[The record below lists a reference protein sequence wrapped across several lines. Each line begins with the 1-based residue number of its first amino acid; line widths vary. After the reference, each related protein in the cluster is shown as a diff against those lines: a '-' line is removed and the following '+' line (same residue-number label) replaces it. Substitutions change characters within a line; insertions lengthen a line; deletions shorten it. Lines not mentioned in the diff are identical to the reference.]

1 VVYCLAERV
10 CETSLPTGEG
20 RYVDMVKVRVRVRT
34 GFGEIEVEG
43 ESAEELLE
51 ALKTVTSEFVGEV
64 SGLVSSR
71 IVAPVGAGL
80 EGVVELT
87 TEGPV
92 VTTREKLSHYEAIGL
107 VLYASDKRSSTA
119 GVVERLLRSSG
130 IKSMVPARLN
140 EMTKRGLVFKPDPGR
155 PEFRLTMQGER
166 WVEGEVL
173 ARLRGVK
180 G

>member
-1 VVYCLAERV
+1 MAKIRAHI
-10 CETSLPTGEG
+10 
-20 RYVDMVKVRVRVRT
+20 KT

-43 ESAEELLE
+43 DSVQELLS
-51 ALKTVTSEFVGEV
+51 ALKMVTSEFVGEV
-64 SGLVSSR
+64 SNVVSR
-71 IVAPVGAGL
+71 GIVAPVKAGL

-107 VLYASDKRSSTA
+107 ILFASDRKTNAATKIA
-119 GVVERLLRSSG
+119 GLLRSSG

-140 EMTKRGLVFKPDPGR
+140 EMTKRGLVFKPVPAR
-155 PEFRLTMQGER
+155 PEFKLTMQGER
-166 WVEGEVL
+166 WIEDEVL
-173 ARLRGVK
+173 QRLRGEH